1 MKFTNE
7 EVLELRKNPNV
18 FKCSQKAITYSKDF
32 KLRAVKQYLE
42 ENLSCDEIFRLAGFS
57 LRALGRDI
65 PHGRIGDW
73 KHIYRTYG
81 EIGLRTDRRGA
92 NSPGR
97 PRVKGLSEKERV
109 ERLEAEVAYLKT
121 ENDFLKRLRAK
132 RAE

>member
-18 FKCSQKAITYSKDF
+18 VKCSQKAVTYSKDF

-42 ENLSCDEIFRLAGFS
+42 ENLSCTEIFRLAGFDLNVLDRS
-57 LRALGRDI
+57 V
-65 PHGRIGDW
+65 PKGRIGDW
-73 KHIYRTYG
+73 KYIYRTYG
-81 EIGLRTDRRGA
+81 EIGLTIDRRGA

-109 ERLEAEVAYLKT
+109 ERLEAEVAYLKS